1 VEAIMNTT
9 QGDIRGEIHRLRT
22 PVRDR
27 NVATTHPEG
36 RGSSRRLRV
45 TASLVLG
52 LLIAA
57 CGGGGSSAPPAAA
70 AITAQPTDQSVVAGA
85 SAPFSVTATDAT
97 GYQWQASS
105 DGGATFGNVPG
116 ATSPA
121 YTTPATAMSDSGTQ
135 FRVVVTGASNSVTS
149 ATARLTVTAA
159 VIAPSFATQ
168 PQGQSIV
175 WPATA
180 SFTAAVNGT
189 PAPTL
194 QWQVSTDSGSNWSD
208 IAGATA
214 ATFTTPA
221 TVAGDAGKQFR
232 VVASNSAGTVNS
244 NAAILTVTAPAQVW
258 FFAADDGTHGQELW
272 KTDGTATGTVMV
284 KDINNSANASSFP
297 TGFTAFNG
305 AVYFLANDGTAAQ
318 LWKTDGSAAGTV
330 LVKTFPSSQGYSFAA
345 APLTLFNGALFFEAW
360 DPLHGNE
367 LWRSDGTPAGTA
379 LFMDIHSGLL
389 GGSPQ
394 SLTVL
399 GNKLLFSASDGVN
412 GAELW
417 ISDGTV
423 AGTMMLKDINPGLN
437 PIGPENSC
445 PRGLSVF
452 NGAIYF
458 GASNDYFNNCSTP
471 DYLWQT
477 DGTAAGTI
485 PLLGTG
491 TSASARA
498 PGFFTAVN
506 NVLYFAALDSSC
518 CWELL
523 RSDGTIAGTVVV
535 KDNSTGLSSRPD
547 NLTDLNGKLYFYAS
561 DPVSTGLWT
570 TDGTNAGTVKF
581 KDLAVVATTGS
592 FTVFNNAFYFA
603 ADSGTSLG
611 ELWKSD
617 GTAAGTVMVKDIN
630 PGFSGSY
637 PNTFK
642 VLNGALLFFASDGVS
657 QNQLWKTDGTAAGTI
672 MVKTIHP

>member
-1 VEAIMNTT
+1 M
-9 QGDIRGEIHRLRT
+9 L
-22 PVRDR
+22 
-27 NVATTHPEG
+27 
-36 RGSSRRLRV
+36 S
-45 TASLVLG
+45 
-52 LLIAA
+52 LLIVA
-57 CGGGGSSAPPAAA
+57 CGGGGSSAPPPMA
-70 AITAQPTDQSVVAGA
+70 AITAQPADQSVVAGA
-85 SAPFSVTATDAT
+85 AAPFSVTATDTT
-97 GYQWQASS
+97 GYQWQKSS
-105 DGGATFGNVPG
+105 DSGATFGNIPG
-116 ATSPA
+116 ASSAA
-121 YTTPATAMSDSGTQ
+121 YTTPVTATGDSGTQ

-149 ATARLTVTAA
+149 AAARLTVTAA

-168 PQGQSIV
+168 PLDQSV
-175 WPATA
+175 AAPATA
-180 SFTAAVNGT
+180 SFTVAVNGT
-189 PAPTL
+189 PSPTL
-194 QWQVSTDSGSNWSD
+194 QWQVSADSGGTWSD
-208 IAGATA
+208 IVGATA
-214 ATFTTPA
+214 ATYTTPA
-221 TVAGDAGKQFR
+221 TAAGDIGKQFR
-232 VVASNSAGTVNS
+232 VVAGNSAATVNS
-244 NAAILTVTAPAQVW
+244 NAATLTVAAPVQVW
-258 FFAADDGTHGQELW
+258 YFAADDGTHGQELW
-272 KTDGTATGTVMV
+272 KTDGTAAGTLMV

-297 TGFTAFNG
+297 NGFTAFNG

-345 APLTLFNGALFFEAW
+345 APLTLFNGALFFQAW

-367 LWRSDGTPAGTA
+367 LWRSDGTTAGTA
-379 LFMDIHSGLL
+379 LFMDIHSGPLS
-389 GGSPQ
+389 GSPQ
-394 SLTVL
+394 FLTVL
-399 GNKLLFSASDGVN
+399 GNKLLFSANDGVN

-423 AGTMMLKDINPGLN
+423 PGTMMLKDINPGLN
-437 PIGPENSC
+437 LIGPENSC
-445 PRGLSVF
+445 PRALSVF
-452 NGAIYF
+452 NGAVYF

-491 TSASARA
+491 TSAGART
-498 PGFFTAVN
+498 PGFFTAVAN
-506 NVLYFAALDSSC
+506 ALYFAALDSSC

-535 KDNSTGLSSRPD
+535 KDNGSGLSSRPEH
-547 NLTDLNGKLYFYAS
+547 LTVLNGKLYFYAS
-561 DPVSTGLWT
+561 DPVGTGLWR

-581 KDLAVVATTGS
+581 KDLTAVAATGP
-592 FTVFNNAFYFA
+592 FTVFNNAFYFS
-603 ADSGTSLG
+603 ADSGASLG

-637 PNTFK
+637 PNTFS